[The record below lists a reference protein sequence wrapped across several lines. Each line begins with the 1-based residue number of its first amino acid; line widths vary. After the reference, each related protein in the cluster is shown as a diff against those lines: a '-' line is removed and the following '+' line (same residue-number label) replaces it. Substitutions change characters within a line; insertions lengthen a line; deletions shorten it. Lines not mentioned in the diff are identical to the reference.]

1 MSMDSD
7 DSWSNAST
15 TSEDGVTSGDGETTT
30 ETVGFFERLMQ
41 SLVGILI
48 GLGLVAATVW
58 GIFWNEGRAIGTTRA
73 LNEGASVTVTV
84 PSAQVDPGNE
94 GKLIFTTG
102 DMRSRSQVGD
112 DEFQVRSQAVRLER
126 RVEMYQWKEEQKT
139 ESRSNTGGSQTRT
152 TTYSYERVWSD
163 RPIDSSRFRQ
173 RDGHQ
178 NPRMPLN
185 GRTQTSQDTTIGAFA
200 ADERVINLFGSGAMR
215 RLDMTQ
221 EALAPFN
228 QRFNNRARVS
238 EGSVYVGDDAA
249 NPQIGDMRITYR
261 ILPEGPVSIVG
272 RQVGR
277 GFGPYIANND
287 RQVFLAE
294 TGIKTAQELYTHAHE
309 ANSMITWIL
318 RLVAFMVMF
327 IGFFLV
333 LRPFVI
339 LADIIPLLGSAM
351 AAGAGLIAFALTFVV
366 FLPTIAIAWFW
377 HRPVM
382 SIGLIVAGV
391 AAAYGLKRMAEARRV
406 ARAPAQAQP
415 AFAGAPGQ
423 PAYAAPQG
431 YAPQD
436 YQQQPYPQQGYAQ
449 PGYPQQAPQGQPYP
463 QQGYGQPA
471 PASQGGGSFLNVP
484 PSLGPRSNG

>member
-7 DSWSNAST
+7 GDWSNAST
-15 TSEDGVTSGDGETTT
+15 DSVSDGGDGDSTT
-30 ETVGFFERLMQ
+30 EHVGFFQRLMQ

-48 GLGLVAATVW
+48 GFGLVAATVW

-73 LNEGASVTVTV
+73 LNEGAAVTTTV
-84 PSAQVDPGNE
+84 PSAQIDPANE

-102 DMRSRSQVGD
+102 DLRSRSQVGD
-112 DEFQVRSQAVRLER
+112 EEFQVRTQAVRIER
-126 RVEMYQWKEEQKT
+126 RVEMFQWKEEQKT
-139 ESRSNTGGSQTRT
+139 ESRSNVGGSQTRT

-178 NPRMPLN
+178 NPRMPVT
-185 GRTQTSQDTTIGAFA
+185 GRTQTSPDATIGAFS
-200 ADERVINLFGSGAMR
+200 ADERVIGLFGSSAQR
-215 RLDMTQ
+215 RFDMTAQ
-221 EALAPFN
+221 ALGPFN
-228 QRFNNRARVS
+228 QRFNNRARIS
-238 EGSVYVGDDAA
+238 DGSIYVGDDAQNA
-249 NPQIGDMRITYR
+249 QIGDLRITYM

-277 GFGPYIANND
+277 GFGPYIAANE

-294 TGIKTAQELYTHAHE
+294 TGIKTSQELFAHAQE
-309 ANSMITWIL
+309 ANRIITWIL
-318 RLVAFMVMF
+318 RAVAFLVMF

-366 FLPTIAIAWFW
+366 YLPTVALAWFW

-391 AAAYGLKRMAEARRV
+391 AAAYGLKVLAERRKV
-406 ARAPAQAQP
+406 ARGGSQAAPGPAGGMAQMAQP
-415 AFAGAPGQ
+415 YP
-423 PAYAAPQG
+423 PQG
-431 YAPQD
+431 YAPQ
-436 YQQQPYPQQGYAQ
+436 PYP
-449 PGYPQQAPQGQPYP
+449 PQGQPYP
-463 QQGYGQPA
+463 APGYAPQGYPQSPPPQQGYPAAGQPA
-471 PASQGGGSFLNVP
+471 PAGGSSFLNVP
-484 PSLGPRSNG
+484 PGIGPRSNG